1 VVQETPDEIV
11 ALQQVLDESADSAG
25 AHLRGIISQE
35 RRLTAVQLCDELQGM
50 RLLVLGTATADGR
63 PLVGP
68 VDGYFIHRSFWFSS
82 GRKSVRMKHLAARPF
97 VSASYLPGEQLAVT
111 VHGRVELFELSDP
124 RHPELRRA
132 MIDHYLPLQGS
143 AFVEWLDAD
152 DSLGARIEAKRIF
165 TFALRQQGAM

>member
-82 GRKSVRMKHLAARPF
+82 GRKSEV
-97 VSASYLPGEQLAVT
+97 
-111 VHGRVELFELSDP
+111 DP
-124 RHPELRRA
+124 IP
-132 MIDHYLPLQGS
+132 
-143 AFVEWLDAD
+143 W
-152 DSLGARIEAKRIF
+152 
-165 TFALRQQGAM
+165 TT

>member
-1 VVQETPDEIV
+1 
-11 ALQQVLDESADSAG
+11 
-25 AHLRGIISQE
+25 
-35 RRLTAVQLCDELQGM
+35 
-50 RLLVLGTATADGR
+50 
-63 PLVGP
+63 
-68 VDGYFIHRSFWFSS
+68 
-82 GRKSVRMKHLAARPF
+82 